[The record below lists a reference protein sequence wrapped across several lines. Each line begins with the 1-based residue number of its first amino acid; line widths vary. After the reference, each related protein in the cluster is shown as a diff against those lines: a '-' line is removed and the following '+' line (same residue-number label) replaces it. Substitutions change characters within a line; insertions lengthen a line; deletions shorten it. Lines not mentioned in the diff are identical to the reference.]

1 MDYSKMIQLNS
12 DIKEKE
18 VELKKKKTDFE
29 DTIKLEKA
37 VLNDM
42 TTKMT
47 ELKEE
52 AILTLEKENVSSIK
66 EGDYTIIKQL
76 KITNVIDNT
85 DSLCKSI
92 SENIDKVKDLGFEE
106 SQFDGL
112 FVSELIVKD
121 KKTVEDIIDK
131 FSKVEGKLLDGV
143 ILKETKFISIREN

>member
-1 MDYSKMIQLNS
+1 MIQLNS